1 MAPLSVHNTVIKC
14 PMVLDDW
21 PSVPDESVNFHVLI
35 DRSKH
40 DFGNFHYY
48 KQVEITSVT
57 PLLGPQEGK
66 GAVYV
71 VGTGFSDAFENAKP
85 SCRIGNTLEA
95 AQLIDSETVRCL
107 ISNKLPLVE

>member
-1 MAPLSVHNTVIKC
+1 
-14 PMVLDDW
+14 MVLDDW
-21 PSVPDESVNFHVLI
+21 SSTAYESVKFHVLI

-48 KQVEITSVT
+48 KQIEITSVT

-66 GAVYV
+66 GAIYV
-71 VGTGFSDAFENAKP
+71 LGTGFRDDFENAKP
-85 SCRIGNTLEA
+85 SCRIGNTLET